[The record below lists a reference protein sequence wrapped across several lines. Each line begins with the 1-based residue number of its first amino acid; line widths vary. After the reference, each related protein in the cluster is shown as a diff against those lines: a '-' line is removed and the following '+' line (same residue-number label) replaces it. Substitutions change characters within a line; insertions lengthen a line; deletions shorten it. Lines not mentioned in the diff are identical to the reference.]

1 MDNKDTKNGEANSQ
15 DNSENRIP
23 KFVEPKLTFHKP
35 ELEKQGSLENLT
47 KQGFFGVFPGQGS

>member
-1 MDNKDTKNGEANSQ
+1 MSTKHNEVEEASSRNNNDKSV
-15 DNSENRIP
+15 S